1 MESPLH
7 VLHLEDNRRDAEL
20 IQTILEAEGI
30 LCHVTRV
37 ETEADFCTSLQDGG
51 FDLIFV
57 DHTLPSFDG
66 LSALKIALE
75 RRPEVPFIFVSGTLG
90 EELAIEA
97 LKGGATDYVFK
108 ERLSRIVPSVLRAL
122 RESKE
127 RTDRKLAE
135 DALRRSEAYL
145 SEAQRLS
152 HTGSFG
158 WDVGSGKISWSQ
170 ETFRIYEYDQTTQP
184 TIELVQQRTH
194 PEDRALV
201 RQVIDR
207 VSRERKD
214 FDFEHRLLMPNG
226 SVKYVRVVGH
236 PTAEHESGNFECVGA
251 VTDITERK
259 RSEEALEKVQA
270 ELAHVTRV
278 ATLGEMTASIAHEI
292 NQPLG
297 AVANSAGACLRWLEA
312 QKLEEARQS
321 ASRVIA
327 ESHRASEIIDR
338 IRALAKRAP
347 ARKDW
352 LDVNETIHEVIALV
366 RTELQRKGVALE
378 VQLSDDVPLIFAD
391 RVQLQQVILNLMIN
405 AVEAMSGA
413 HKGPCELLVRSGTDG
428 SQGVIVSVQDS
439 GPGLDPE
446 SLDHVFD
453 AFYTTKPH
461 GLGMG
466 LAISRSIVEA
476 HGGRLWATA
485 NSSRGAVF
493 QFKLPIGSETAT

>member
-1 MESPLH
+1 METPLH

-20 IQTILEAEGI
+20 IQEMLEAEGI
-30 LCHVTRV
+30 VCQVTRV
-37 ETEADFCTSLQDGG
+37 ETEADFCTSLQHGG

-75 RRPEVPFIFVSGTLG
+75 RRPEIPFIFVSGTLG
-90 EELAIEA
+90 EEVAIEA
-97 LKGGATDYVFK
+97 LKIGATDYVFK

-135 DALRRSEAYL
+135 DSLRRSEAYL

-158 WDVGSGKISWSQ
+158 WDVASGEIYWSQ
-170 ETFRIYEYDQTTQP
+170 ETFRIYGYDQTIQP

-207 VSRERKD
+207 VSWERKD

-236 PTAEHESGNFECVGA
+236 PTAEDESGNFECVGA

-259 RSEEALEKVQA
+259 QSEEALEHSQA
-270 ELAHVTRV
+270 ELAHVARV

-292 NQPLG
+292 NQPLSSIINN
-297 AVANSAGACLRWLEA
+297 ASACLRWLTAE
-312 QKLEEARQS
+312 KPDEARQS
-321 ASRVIA
+321 AALVIA
-327 ESHRASEIIDR
+327 DGHRAGEIIAR
-338 IRALAKRAP
+338 IRALAKKAP
-347 ARKDW
+347 SRKDW
-352 LDVNETIHEVIALV
+352 LDINETIRQVLV
-366 RTELQRKGVALE
+366 LARSELDRNGVELE
-378 VQLSDDVPLIFAD
+378 SQLSDVSPIFAD
-391 RVQLQQVILNLMIN
+391 RIQLQQVILNLMIN
-405 AVEAMSGA
+405 AIEAMSGA
-413 HKGPCELLVRSGTDG
+413 HNGPRELLVRSGTDE
-428 SQGVIVSVQDS
+428 SRGVIVSVQDS
-439 GPGLDPE
+439 GPGLDPKG
-446 SLDHVFD
+446 LDHLFD

-466 LAISRSIVEA
+466 LAISRSLIEA
-476 HGGRLWATA
+476 HGGRLWAAA
-485 NSSRGAVF
+485 NDRGGATF
-493 QFKLPIGSETAT
+493 QFTLPTGGEKAP

>member
-1 MESPLH
+1 
-7 VLHLEDNRRDAEL
+7 
-20 IQTILEAEGI
+20 
-30 LCHVTRV
+30 
-37 ETEADFCTSLQDGG
+37 
-51 FDLIFV
+51 
-57 DHTLPSFDG
+57 G

-135 DALRRSEAYL
+135 DALRRSEAYLRRSEAYL

-259 RSEEALEKVQA
+259 RSEEALKKGQA

-278 ATLGEMTASIAHEI
+278 APLGEMTASIAHEI

-352 LDVNETIHEVIALV
+352 LDVNETTHEVIALV
-366 RTELQRKGVALE
+366 RTELQ
-378 VQLSDDVPLIFAD
+378 
-391 RVQLQQVILNLMIN
+391 
-405 AVEAMSGA
+405 
-413 HKGPCELLVRSGTDG
+413 
-428 SQGVIVSVQDS
+428 
-439 GPGLDPE
+439 
-446 SLDHVFD
+446 
-453 AFYTTKPH
+453 
-461 GLGMG
+461 
-466 LAISRSIVEA
+466 
-476 HGGRLWATA
+476 
-485 NSSRGAVF
+485 
-493 QFKLPIGSETAT
+493 